1 MIAFKKISIENRPYY
16 FFSDIINIQNFDPNL
31 LRIDKISFKTINAV
45 FYCIKYITMKSL
57 NDVNFDC
64 KNSRYLVFNGVGGY
78 IGKIK
83 EDNYQIS
90 ASTDKNKEVLEKY
103 TELSDQ
109 IKTQIETI
117 NGSKPIEYKKD
128 FIKIRFEA
136 DDDLPLGRVL
146 SIPVI
151 VVTGSIFQEGS
162 KYYPQVVLHECV
174 YKSVGKS
181 QRVCTVLLVIFS

>member
-1 MIAFKKISIENRPYY
+1 MIAFKKINIENRPYY

-57 NDVNFDC
+57 NHVNFDC
-64 KNSRYLVFNGVGGY
+64 KNSRHLVFNGVGGY

-83 EDNYQIS
+83 EDNYLIF

-128 FIKIRFEA
+128 FIKIRFQA

-146 SIPVI
+146 SIPVM

-181 QRVCTVLLVIFS
+181 